1 MKKKGVVG
9 KLKSLT
15 AEEKKTW
22 LAECEEGV
30 TALSAVTGSRRGRY
44 QRKSLKTSKSRSKNS
59 KKSKECSVK
68 KYTDSL
74 PARGHYKVEPK
85 KQPSESDLL
94 LRAMLDM
101 ASPGEEFTLQEI
113 AEVMGISR
121 ERVRQIQEEALK
133 KVYFH
138 LELMVRKDGL
148 HMDDLKR

>member
-1 MKKKGVVG
+1 MG

-15 AEEKKTW
+15 ADGKITW
-22 LAECEEGV
+22 LAECVEGV
-30 TALSAVTGSRRGRY
+30 SALAAVTGSRRGRY
-44 QRKSLKTSKSRSKNS
+44 QRKLSKTSKSRSKSS
-59 KKSKECSVK
+59 KKSKEFSGQ
-68 KYTDSL
+68 KYSDSL
-74 PARGHYKVEPK
+74 PKRKHYKVEPK

-94 LRAMLDM
+94 LTAMYDA
-101 ASPGEEFTLQEI
+101 ASPNEEYTLQEI

-138 LELMVRKDGL
+138 LELMMRKDGL

>member
-1 MKKKGVVG
+1 MG

-15 AEEKKTW
+15 ADGKKTW
-22 LAECEEGV
+22 MAESVEGV
-30 TALSAVTGSRRGRY
+30 NALAAVTGSRRGRY
-44 QRKSLKTSKSRSKNS
+44 QRKLSKTSKLKSKSS
-59 KKSKECSVK
+59 KKLNESLEQRS
-68 KYTDSL
+68 TDSL
-74 PARGHYKVEPK
+74 PKRKHYKVDRK

-94 LRAMLDM
+94 LSAMYDA
-101 ASPGEEFTLQEI
+101 ASPNEEFTLQEI

-138 LELMVRKDGL
+138 LELMMRKDGL